1 VRTIEPHRV
10 VPALHDQ
17 QAVRNLAVTAPELDG
32 DRAIGIFLARDAV
45 DRTGVVWI
53 LFVIAF
59 GIVEAERS
67 DGRSVIA
74 GRRDIEVGPFRVS
87 QGAATSAIELSDCR
101 IRRARMVVIGSMV
114 SSLSFLSRC
123 EPDAALHQPSCPI
136 FKELAAAFDRF
147 YFSLYFKHK
156 RNLLACGVQ
165 FVPNVAL
172 AGLSRLCE
180 KYRRFATH
188 CRICPAEWALRAR
201 ILASQSQ
208 REE

>member
-1 VRTIEPHRV
+1 MRTIEPNRV

-17 QAVRNLAVTAPELDG
+17 QAVRNLAVTAPGLDG

-67 DGRSVIA
+67 DGRSLIA

-87 QGAATSAIELSDCR
+87 QGAATSAIELSDRR

-136 FKELAAAFDRF
+136 SKELAA
-147 YFSLYFKHK
+147 
-156 RNLLACGVQ
+156 ACGVQ